1 MRLHLGPVVETG
13 HGAGMGVSTMMISR
27 EQLAQVLPGAD
38 AERWHGPL
46 TSAMVSADIA
56 STPRIA
62 TFLAHIAVE
71 SAEMNLLCEH
81 PSYPSERLMAIW
93 PTRFPT
99 PEIAEPYAHNA
110 RALANFIYANRLG
123 NGNPDSNDGYR
134 YRRRG
139 LLRAI
144 GRDRY
149 AEASAA
155 IGVDLVNRP
164 DLLEDPEI
172 ACAEASWW
180 WVKRGLN
187 AIADNGDLEL
197 STRIVNGGLSG
208 FPDRVLYWSRAF
220 DTLGHDVAA
229 SPRTLLIKDVQ
240 CALNRHGA
248 NPQLQVDGMW
258 GPLTEATARR
268 FRANARLSPN
278 DGIDPPL
285 IQALGLKDESA
296 LK

>member
-1 MRLHLGPVVETG
+1 
-13 HGAGMGVSTMMISR
+13 MMISR
-27 EQLAQVLPGAD
+27 EQLSNVLPGAD
-38 AERWHGPL
+38 AERWHAPL
-46 TSAMVSADIA
+46 SSAMSAAEIVN
-56 STPRIA
+56 TPRIA

-81 PSYPSERLMAIW
+81 PSYPPERLMAIW

-99 PEIAEPYAHNA
+99 SEMAEPYVHNA

-149 AEASAA
+149 SEASAA
-155 IGVDLVNRP
+155 IGVDLINRP
-164 DLLEDPEI
+164 DLLEDPEV

-180 WVKRGLN
+180 WMKRGLN
-187 AIADNGDLEL
+187 AVADNGDLEL
-197 STRIVNGGLSG
+197 STRIVNGALSA

-220 DTLGHDVAA
+220 DTLGHDAVA
-229 SPRTLLIKDVQ
+229 SPRTMLIKAIQ
-240 CALNRHGA
+240 CALNTHGA
-248 NPQLQVDGMW
+248 NPRLLIDGMW

-278 DGIDPPL
+278 DGIDTEL
-285 IQALGLKDESA
+285 VHALGLKEETVPV
-296 LK
+296 